1 MNNYVIFT
9 DAAGDFP
16 KDYCDEKKFVIIPMD
31 VIIDEV
37 TTSYGGDST
46 EAERSAFYEKIEA
59 GALPT
64 TAQVTTYIFEEEFRS
79 YLAKGEDILYI
90 GFSSGIS
97 GTYASSQM
105 AAKNLAQEFPDRKV
119 ICIDTIAA
127 TSGLALLMKRA
138 IENKDAGMSIEDN
151 ASDIESI
158 KQNVQHWFTVND
170 LFHLKRGGRVS
181 AVQAVIGTALA
192 VKPIL
197 TLNTTGKIINVE
209 SIRGQKKALMKMVE
223 VFNQNATDA
232 TEDII
237 ITSVNNPESAEY
249 VEKLLLETGK
259 VKNVYHSSMS
269 PVIATHT
276 GSGIILLTYF
286 GLANRTD

>member
-1 MNNYVIFT
+1 M
-9 DAAGDFP
+9 
-16 KDYCDEKKFVIIPMD
+16 
-31 VIIDEV
+31 
-37 TTSYGGDST
+37 
-46 EAERSAFYEKIEA
+46 
-59 GALPT
+59 
-64 TAQVTTYIFEEEFRS
+64 
-79 YLAKGEDILYI
+79 
-90 GFSSGIS
+90 
-97 GTYASSQM
+97 
-105 AAKNLAQEFPDRKV
+105 
-119 ICIDTIAA
+119 
-127 TSGLALLMKRA
+127 
-138 IENKDAGMSIEDN
+138 
-151 ASDIESI
+151 
-158 KQNVQHWFTVND
+158 
-170 LFHLKRGGRVS
+170 KRGGRVS

-223 VFNQNATDA
+223 IFNQNATDA